1 MDGVWVRGGGG
12 EGCMTSA
19 EVGGVMEPAGGKVC
33 NLPGVGV
40 QCGRRRGGERPL
52 LLCASTLLM
61 LRGQQPPNRE
71 PLGVLASSRRRCL
84 LLWQ

>member
-1 MDGVWVRGGGG
+1 MDGVWVCGGGG
-12 EGCMTSA
+12 EGRMTSA

-40 QCGRRRGGERPL
+40 QCGWQGERTL